1 MPAKNCLSLLEK
13 KNLQEALKIEE
24 NYKVRERIWM
34 FLLLN
39 DGKTYQEIAEIIG
52 CSQRRVAYWCV
63 HGAPANLE
71 SLEDGRKKGNYK
83 KATDKYIELLL
94 EIVDKEPQ
102 ELGYE
107 FGRWTG
113 KRLSEHLEKET
124 GIKLS
129 KSQIS
134 RILSREKYVYIWGKY
149 SLEDK
154 QDKKKAHRLRRGL
167 LGVKTEQ
174 EREAFKEKLSEYLN
188 LAKEKPES
196 IQVWFWDE
204 CGFSLRVIRRRCWTK
219 KGKRKK
225 VKGQRRRG
233 RVNIMG
239 GLRYSDKKR
248 ICFVI
253 KKGNSETF
261 YEQLK
266 QLNNQV
272 RQEWSSQGNNPQDFR
287 EKGPKIVIILDN
299 ASFHKKPEI
308 IDKIES
314 ELPNIRLEFL
324 PAYSPDYNLIELV
337 WHSAKEY
344 IAHREFET
352 KEELEKLVNKLLNE
366 GGLIINWSRKIKNKG
381 NAVNAI

>member
-1 MPAKNCLSLLEK
+1 MPAKGYLSLSQK
-13 KNLQEALKIEE
+13 KKLQLAIKTEE
-24 NYKVRERIWM
+24 DAKVRERILM
-34 FLLLN
+34 LLLLN
-39 DGKTYQEIAEIIG
+39 DGKTYQEIADFLG
-52 CSQRRVAYWCV
+52 VSLRRVAYWCV
-63 HGAPANLE
+63 HGDPDNLE
-71 SLEDGRKKGNYK
+71 TLEDGRKKGNFK
-83 KATDKYIELLL
+83 KATQEYIELLL
-94 EIVDKEPQ
+94 EVVEKEPQ
-102 ELGYE
+102 DLGYE

-113 KRLSEHLEKET
+113 KRLADHLEKET

-129 KSQIS
+129 KSQVS
-134 RILSREKYVYIWGKY
+134 RILAKEKYVYIWGKY

-154 QDKKKAHRLRRGL
+154 QDKKKRA
-167 LGVKTEQ
+167 
-174 EREAFKEKLSEYLN
+174 AFKEKLAEYLK

-233 RVNIMG
+233 RVNMMG

-266 QLNNQV
+266 QLNKQIQ
-272 RQEWSSQGNNPQDFR
+272 QEWKSQGNNPQEFR

-299 ASFHKKPEI
+299 ASFHKKQEFL
-308 IDKIES
+308 DKIEA
-314 ELPNIRLEFL
+314 ELPNIELEFL

-352 KEELEKLVNKLLNE
+352 KEELEKLVKQLLNE
-366 GGLIINWSRKIKNKG
+366 GELVINWSRKLKNKG
-381 NAVNAI
+381 NAINVI